1 MEIRDKGLYRDVLGY
16 NTFEAYCNE
25 RWGFSASRA
34 RQLVAA
40 AETFDDLKSVTP
52 GNTPLYEKHIRPLM
66 SLTTEKK
73 QQVWQKAVETAPE
86 GKSLISFLLCALPIP
101 GPLQSVAGRLQSVR
115 EYEHYNEIGKD

>member
-73 QQVWQKAVETAPE
+73 QQVWQKAVDTAPD
-86 GKSLISFLLCALPIP
+86 G
-101 GPLQSVAGRLQSVR
+101 
-115 EYEHYNEIGKD
+115 

>member
-1 MEIRDKGLYRDVLGY
+1 M
-16 NTFEAYCNE
+16 
-25 RWGFSASRA
+25 ASRA

-86 GKSLISFLLCALPIP
+86 GKSLISFFLWFLMQR
-101 GPLQSVAGRLQSVR
+101 GPLQLVGGWSQIAKRCDYRNDNHQYV
-115 EYEHYNEIGKD
+115 

>member
-1 MEIRDKGLYRDVLGY
+1 MKCDSGRK
-16 NTFEAYCNE
+16 
-25 RWGFSASRA
+25 
-34 RQLVAA
+34 VAA

-86 GKSLISFLLCALPIP
+86 GIEVYRSKGCGPIRR
-101 GPLQSVAGRLQSVR
+101 GEVLGVSV
-115 EYEHYNEIGKD
+115 KP